1 MVAVVGGNIGF
12 SISDSTEFLDIG
24 YGEISEDTFGE
35 ISRED
40 SKESFGINS
49 EEIEGSGAVEEGSEI
64 SNEGKP
70 SFLKKYSKSKK
81 SFVADYFIT

>member
-1 MVAVVGGNIGF
+1 MVAVVGGNVGF

-35 ISRED
+35 ISGED

-64 SNEGKP
+64 SNEGKA
-70 SFLKKYSKSKK
+70 SFLKVYSN
-81 SFVADYFIT
+81 